1 MFESIL
7 ELIKKYDTVIIHRHK
22 KPDGDAIGS
31 QVGLKHIITA
41 NFPEKT
47 VYTVGDPAGRYAF
60 IEDSTTD
67 VIDDSVYENALAIV
81 LDTSAK
87 SLISDDRYTTAAA
100 TARMDHHIFVET
112 ICDVEVTDTSF
123 ESCCGLITAFAKEQ
137 GLTLTP
143 TAAKALYTG
152 MVTDS
157 GRFRYDSTTSQT
169 HILAAHL
176 LSVDFSTSDIF
187 RNLYSDDFS
196 FIRLRAEFVL
206 KIQFTE
212 QKVGFI
218 YTTKEEAASYGVDTF
233 TISRGMVNV
242 MGEIRGVD
250 IWVNFT
256 ESEDAVLAEIR
267 SSKYNINKIAVK
279 YGGGGHEKASGAT
292 LKNREEAMAMLA
304 DLNVIMEENA

>member
-1 MFESIL
+1 MFEQIL
-7 ELIKKYDTVIIHRHK
+7 DLIKKYDKIIIHRHK

-31 QVGLKHIITA
+31 QVGLKHIIKA

-47 VYTVGDPAGRYAF
+47 VYTVGDSAGRYAF
-60 IEDSTTD
+60 VEDSTPD
-67 VIDDSVYENALAIV
+67 EIADSEYEGALAIV

-87 SLISDDRYTTAAA
+87 SLISDERYTTAAA

-112 ICDVEVTDTSF
+112 ICDVEVTDTLY

-176 LSVDFSTSDIF
+176 LSVDFSTNDIY
-187 RNLYSDDFS
+187 RNLYADDFS
-196 FIRLRAEFVL
+196 FIRLRAQFVL

-212 QKVGFI
+212 QNVAFI
-218 YTTKEEAASYGVDTF
+218 YTTKEEADSYGVDNF

-242 MGEIRGVD
+242 MGEIKGVD

-256 ESEDAVLAEIR
+256 ETGDSVLAELR

-292 LKNREEAMAMLA
+292 LQSREEAMAMLA
-304 DLNVIMEENA
+304 DLNAIMEENA

>member
-112 ICDVEVTDTSF
+112 ICDVLNF
-123 ESCCGLITAFAKEQ
+123 
-137 GLTLTP
+137 
-143 TAAKALYTG
+143 
-152 MVTDS
+152 
-157 GRFRYDSTTSQT
+157 
-169 HILAAHL
+169 HIPQL
-176 LSVDFSTSDIF
+176 
-187 RNLYSDDFS
+187 
-196 FIRLRAEFVL
+196 
-206 KIQFTE
+206 
-212 QKVGFI
+212 
-218 YTTKEEAASYGVDTF
+218 
-233 TISRGMVNV
+233 M
-242 MGEIRGVD
+242 
-250 IWVNFT
+250 
-256 ESEDAVLAEIR
+256 
-267 SSKYNINKIAVK
+267 
-279 YGGGGHEKASGAT
+279 
-292 LKNREEAMAMLA
+292 
-304 DLNVIMEENA
+304 